1 MEKQKKKKR
10 LVKRFFSYYK
20 PYKKGF
26 VFDLFCS
33 FVIAMCNMFYPMVA
47 REVMNNFVPNRNLNL
62 IIVWAAVLA
71 LIYILKSILTYIVT
85 YFGHV
90 LGVKIQG
97 DMRRELFRHVET
109 LSFSYFDSHK
119 TGGVM
124 SRIVNDLFEVSEL
137 AHHAPEDIF
146 NSFLSIVG
154 AIVMVYTLHPI
165 LALMIVIYVPFM
177 VFFAVKARHN
187 MSKASAKARKKIAVL
202 NSELESSVSGVRVTK
217 AYDAEENEDKKF
229 DKANGEFKRAR
240 AEMYK
245 AMGVFQCGMSA
256 FNDFLYLFAL
266 VFGSL
271 LCYFG
276 IITAADLTAYI
287 LYINMLLSP
296 LRTLIAMF
304 EQIDEG
310 ATGFRRFCDLMDTPS
325 EYEPEHPVKADLN
338 GDVCYENVSFSYKTK
353 EETDEDEE
361 KTTDA
366 EEAELGAG
374 EAVLK
379 GVSFT
384 AKKGQTIAFVGPS
397 GGGKTTICHLLP
409 RFYMCDG
416 GKITIGGTDIND
428 VSAHDLRKNIAVVA
442 QDVFLFSGTIRDNI
456 AYGTENA
463 TEEEIISAAKRA
475 GVHDFV
481 VSLPHGYDTEAG
493 ERGVKLSGGQK
504 QRVSIARAFLKNP
517 PILVLDEATSALD
530 NATEMQIQS
539 ALNELSKGRTTFVVA
554 HRLSTVKNA
563 DEILVVENGNITERG
578 THETLAAG
586 NGLYAK
592 LYRYQFREN

>member
-1 MEKQKKKKR
+1 
-10 LVKRFFSYYK
+10 
-20 PYKKGF
+20 
-26 VFDLFCS
+26 
-33 FVIAMCNMFYPMVA
+33 
-47 REVMNNFVPNRNLNL
+47 
-62 IIVWAAVLA
+62 
-71 LIYILKSILTYIVT
+71 
-85 YFGHV
+85 
-90 LGVKIQG
+90 
-97 DMRRELFRHVET
+97 
-109 LSFSYFDSHK
+109 
-119 TGGVM
+119 
-124 SRIVNDLFEVSEL
+124 
-137 AHHAPEDIF
+137 
-146 NSFLSIVG
+146 
-154 AIVMVYTLHPI
+154 
-165 LALMIVIYVPFM
+165 
-177 VFFAVKARHN
+177 
-187 MSKASAKARKKIAVL
+187 
-202 NSELESSVSGVRVTK
+202 
-217 AYDAEENEDKKF
+217 
-229 DKANGEFKRAR
+229 
-240 AEMYK
+240 MYK

-271 LCYFG
+271 FCYFG

-409 RFYMCDG
+409 RFYMRDG

-428 VSAHDLRKNIAVVA
+428 VSAHDLRKNIA
-442 QDVFLFSGTIRDNI
+442 
-456 AYGTENA
+456 YGTENA

-475 GVHDFV
+475 NVHDFV

-563 DEILVVENGNITERG
+563 DEILVVESGNITERG

>member
-1 MEKQKKKKR
+1 M
-10 LVKRFFSYYK
+10 
-20 PYKKGF
+20 
-26 VFDLFCS
+26 FCS
-33 FVIAMCNMFYPMVA
+33 FVIATCNMFYPMVA

-187 MSKASAKARKKIAVL
+187 MSKASAKSRKKIAVL

-217 AYDAEENEDKKF
+217 AYDAEESEDKKF

-240 AEMYK
+240 TEMYK

-310 ATGFRRFCDLMDTPS
+310 ATGFRRFCELMDTPS

-409 RFYMCDG
+409 RFYMRDG

-475 GVHDFV
+475 NVHDFV

-578 THETLAAG
+578 THEALAAG

>member
-1 MEKQKKKKR
+1 MEKQKKKKK

-33 FVIAMCNMFYPMVA
+33 FVIATCNMFYPMVA

-338 GDVCYENVSFSYKTK
+338 GDVCYENVSFSYKT
-353 EETDEDEE
+353 
-361 KTTDA
+361 
-366 EEAELGAG
+366 
-374 EAVLK
+374 
-379 GVSFT
+379 
-384 AKKGQTIAFVGPS
+384 I
-397 GGGKTTICHLLP
+397 
-409 RFYMCDG
+409 
-416 GKITIGGTDIND
+416 
-428 VSAHDLRKNIAVVA
+428 
-442 QDVFLFSGTIRDNI
+442 
-456 AYGTENA
+456 
-463 TEEEIISAAKRA
+463 
-475 GVHDFV
+475 
-481 VSLPHGYDTEAG
+481 
-493 ERGVKLSGGQK
+493 
-504 QRVSIARAFLKNP
+504 
-517 PILVLDEATSALD
+517 
-530 NATEMQIQS
+530 
-539 ALNELSKGRTTFVVA
+539 
-554 HRLSTVKNA
+554 
-563 DEILVVENGNITERG
+563 
-578 THETLAAG
+578 
-586 NGLYAK
+586 
-592 LYRYQFREN
+592 